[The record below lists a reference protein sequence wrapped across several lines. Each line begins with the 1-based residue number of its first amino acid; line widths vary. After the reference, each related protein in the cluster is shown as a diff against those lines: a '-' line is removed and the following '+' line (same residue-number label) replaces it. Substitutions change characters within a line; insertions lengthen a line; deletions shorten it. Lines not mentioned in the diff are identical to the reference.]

1 VWRKAIR
8 VSYADRHQLA
18 ALTQRLLLQEQEA
31 RVDELKE
38 LGEVVEVVEDN
49 QLVGPTTLVV
59 TNGEEKTLPGN
70 RGDQLFR
77 EQGEE
82 GAADGREVKVV
93 HLEQKVEL
101 KRLSAAHKLAPAEDC
116 DVVYDERNDAN
127 FERGERRLSLYE
139 AEVLGLVASN
149 GLEALLKDRP

>member
-8 VSYADRHQLA
+8 VSYANRHQLGA
-18 ALTQRLLLQEQEA
+18 PTQRLLLQEQEA

-49 QLVGPTTLVV
+49 QLVGPATLVV
-59 TNGEEKTLPGN
+59 ANGEEKALPGN
-70 RGDQLFR
+70 YRNQLFR

-82 GAADGREVKVV
+82 GAADGGEVKVV

-101 KRLSAAHKLAPAEDC
+101 ERLPIAHKLAPAKDC
-116 DVVYDERNDAN
+116 NVVYDERSDAD
-127 FERGERRLSLYE
+127 FEGGERRLSLDE
-139 AEVLGLVASN
+139 AEVLGLVACN